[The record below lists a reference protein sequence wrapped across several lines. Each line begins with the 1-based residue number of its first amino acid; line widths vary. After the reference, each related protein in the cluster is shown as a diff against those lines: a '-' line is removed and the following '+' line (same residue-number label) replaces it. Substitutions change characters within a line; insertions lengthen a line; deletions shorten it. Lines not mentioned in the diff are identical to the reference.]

1 MISSRGS
8 DADWL
13 IDLMSFGEWIECAS
27 LDQFAQILATVE
39 LVLSQTV
46 FSHFSNMAIHH
57 CSWRWVIASTVGVAV
72 VSSHFVWSTNL
83 EGPKPLA
90 DKWTGLFC
98 EILSE

>member
-13 IDLMSFGEWIECAS
+13 IELMSFGEWIECAS

-46 FSHFSNMAIHH
+46 FSHFSNMAIRYIIVAGVGFWPLLWPVWH
-57 CSWRWVIASTVGVAV
+57 CGVI
-72 VSSHFVWSTNL
+72 VWSTNL
-83 EGPKPLA
+83 EGPKETCSPIN
-90 DKWTGLFC
+90 GRVG
-98 EILSE
+98 S